1 MGILCGYCPRLRA
14 EGSLGTT
21 TALPVQRDVQGLEQ
35 DRKGGRRP
43 LGVWR
48 PGRVC
53 PGGGGPEALD
63 KVPKWEPCPKHLSW
77 GCWCW

>member
-53 PGGGGPEALD
+53 PGGARGPGQSP
-63 KVPKWEPCPKHLSW
+63 KVGAVS
-77 GCWCW
+77 